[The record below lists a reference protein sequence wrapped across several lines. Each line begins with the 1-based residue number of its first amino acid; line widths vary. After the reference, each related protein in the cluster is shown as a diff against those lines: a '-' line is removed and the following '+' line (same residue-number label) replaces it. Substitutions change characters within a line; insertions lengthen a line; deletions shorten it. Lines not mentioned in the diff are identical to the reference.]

1 MEFWG
6 KKCTELFKRK
16 LTIKSIDRSFT
27 ASALALG
34 ILVTYIIG
42 AFTEWYILAWILA
55 SFPLVLFIGM
65 TLMPETPIW
74 LLAHNQ
80 ETNAKESLQ
89 RLRGK

>member
-1 MEFWG
+1 VNF
-6 KKCTELFKRK
+6 
-16 LTIKSIDRSFT
+16 DRSFT

-42 AFTEWYILAWILA
+42 AFTEWFILAWIL
-55 SFPLVLFIGM
+55 STFPLVLFFGM
-65 TLMPETPIW
+65 ILMPETPIW

-80 ETNAKESLQ
+80 ENDAKKSLQ